1 MSPCSPSVFPS
12 LVDFSCDT
20 QAFSHCDLQPIAS
33 LCRCIDSPADLSKLE
48 SIRFG
53 DTTFLHT
60 PLFYLANLEKLR
72 VVTFGPRSFFNVV
85 TMHFANL
92 PSLET
97 ISFQLSSAY
106 MVKTIIFTNL
116 LSLRKIDVQSQDD
129 QEIPFKDMRNVIAR
143 DVDKGVLDPFK
154 DYCLNLYVVPWR
166 VC

>member
-1 MSPCSPSVFPS
+1 MAVSRTAICDSKVGFDCTSWQELPKLNTIKCGENSFRRASRLSLRCTIESCSPSVFPS

-85 TMHFANL
+85 TMHFA
-92 PSLET
+92 SG
-97 ISFQLSSAY
+97 FQCRLATRPPFSG
-106 MVKTIIFTNL
+106 
-116 LSLRKIDVQSQDD
+116 DD
-129 QEIPFKDMRNVIAR
+129 
-143 DVDKGVLDPFK
+143 
-154 DYCLNLYVVPWR
+154 
-166 VC
+166 

>member
-1 MSPCSPSVFPS
+1 MERIPFDALLGYLCDVRLSPCSPSVFPS

-33 LCRCIDSPADLSKLE
+33 LCRCIDSPADLSKIE

-85 TMHFANL
+85 TMHFASRFQCPL
-92 PSLET
+92 ATRPPFSGDD
-97 ISFQLSSAY
+97 QLSAEQRLHGQNHHFY
-106 MVKTIIFTNL
+106 
-116 LSLRKIDVQSQDD
+116 Q
-129 QEIPFKDMRNVIAR
+129 
-143 DVDKGVLDPFK
+143 
-154 DYCLNLYVVPWR
+154 
-166 VC
+166 